1 MELKEAKEILNNN
14 GYICESKT
22 SIEAKIKRELKK
34 LNWTDKYDFIVKE
47 TPGEITVYANAD
59 YDYIEDQGDL
69 EETEFEFV
77 WDKKRKNCYFKI
89 GNANF
94 GKNIDGYY
102 KTLDDF
108 LAFIDETLERNHI
121 F

>member
-1 MELKEAKEILNNN
+1 MELNEAQEILNNN
-14 GYICESKT
+14 GYICEAKT

-34 LNWTDKYDFIVKE
+34 LDWTDKYDFIVKE
-47 TPGEITVYANAD
+47 TPDEITVYANAD
-59 YDYIEDQGDL
+59 YEYIEDQGDL

-77 WDKKRKNCYFKI
+77 WDKKRKDCYFKI

-94 GKNIDGYY
+94 GKNKDDYY

-108 LAFIDETLERNHI
+108 LVFIDETLERNHV